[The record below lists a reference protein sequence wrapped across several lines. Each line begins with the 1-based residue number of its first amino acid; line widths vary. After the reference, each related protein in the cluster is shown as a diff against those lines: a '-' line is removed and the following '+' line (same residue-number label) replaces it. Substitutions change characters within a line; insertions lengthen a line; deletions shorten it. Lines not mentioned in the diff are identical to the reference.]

1 MYIILRETKI
11 LLEYGNR
18 FIHLDTVGDISCDQT
33 FKEVSIDR
41 RTLHNK
47 NRFFKHKKIRAHNT
61 ISGSL
66 SLYIT
71 KSKQE
76 LLFLE
81 LAGWTNYD
89 GGFSYPDF
97 NTIIPETF
105 SLYLINS
112 EGSFKLNN
120 CIITSIDISF
130 SKTFCG
136 GLNISFESSSL
147 ENCEISVPMHPQ
159 GEHISVTPITT
170 KLGNTSLNTITANMT
185 FTRSITYL
193 NSENIQNSSSI
204 IENNRAIITDADFS
218 INLNT
223 YTSSPTIDQIDL
235 VHISQ
240 GGLTIELDNA
250 LITKRDSITEVYQ
263 SAFDI
268 TPTNTT
274 NYINLGGL

>member
-1 MYIILRETKI
+1 MYIFLRETKI
-11 LLEYGNR
+11 ILEYGNR
-18 FIHLDTVGDISCDQT
+18 FIHLDTTADISCDQT
-33 FKEVSIDR
+33 FREVSTPR

-47 NRFFKHKKIRAHNT
+47 NHFFKHKRIRAHNT
-61 ISGSL
+61 ISGSI

-81 LAGWTNYD
+81 LAGWTNY
-89 GGFSYPDF
+89 GNGFSYPDF
-97 NTIIPETF
+97 SSTIPETF
-105 SLYLINS
+105 SLYLVNS
-112 EGSFKLNN
+112 EGSYKLNN
-120 CIITSIDISF
+120 CIITAIDLSF

-136 GLNISFESSSL
+136 GLAISFDASSL
-147 ENCEISVPMHPQ
+147 EEIRESPASTKQ
-159 GEHISVTPITT
+159 GSHISVTPIIA
-170 KLGNTSLNTITANMT
+170 KLGNVDLLTVSANVS

-193 NSENIQNSSSI
+193 NSDTIQNSATLA
-204 IENNRAIITDADFS
+204 ENTRAIITDANFS
-218 INLNT
+218 INVNT
-223 YTSSPTIDQIDL
+223 YTSTPTIDAID
-235 VHISQ
+235 VVSISQ

-250 LITKRDSITEVYQ
+250 LITKRDSITEVYL